1 MSLNYNYK
9 LDSEIDEHIKI
20 ISQFKND
27 EFIKNFSKIFHK
39 IITTLKKGNKL
50 MLIGNGGSAADA
62 KHFATELTVKFDK
75 VRKPLPCLALTADT
89 SAITAI
95 GNDFDFKYIY
105 SRQIEAFYKK
115 NDIVIAYSTSGNSLN
130 ILEALKF
137 CKKKKIFLITM
148 LGNKGG
154 KCKNYGNLE
163 LIINSKKVSRVQ
175 EMHYF
180 INHYICFQLDK
191 FF

>member
-1 MSLNYNYK
+1 MSYVKEQLLKSKQVLDDLLNDNNMLK
-9 LDSEIDEHIKI
+9 ILEQISEVCVHAI
-20 ISQFKND
+20 N
-27 EFIKNFSKIFHK
+27 N
-39 IITTLKKGNKL
+39 GNKV
-50 MLIGNGGSAADA
+50 MFAGNGGSAADA
-62 KHFATELTVKFDK
+62 KHFATELTVKFEK
-75 VRKPLPCLALTADT
+75 VRKPLPCLPLTADT
-89 SAITAI
+89 TAITAI

-105 SRQIEAFYKK
+105 SRQIEALYNK

-137 CKKKKIFLITM
+137 CKKKKIFSITM